1 MGVRSGQ
8 RSIISPGS
16 YTFSA
21 AVLYRVHI
29 LLKDKYFIITFLKC
43 LFISLNYF
51 IIFKIKY
58 LKMSIH

>member
-1 MGVRSGQ
+1 MGVRSSQ
-8 RSIISPGS
+8 RSMISPGS

-21 AVLYRVHI
+21 AVFYIVHI
-29 LLKDKYFIITFLKC
+29 LLKDKYFITLLKC

-51 IIFKIKY
+51 IVFKIKY